1 MSSCRLGRAVSIL
14 VSFCIYSVN
23 SSERGFLGSRRIKRN
38 VVADGHKP
46 QAPVTSP
53 IKTVSISRVRKY
65 ARYGQTPPRDG
76 GILKRV
82 HRAGAKTSW
91 VRARALH
98 PASSV
103 GHAWSCC
110 CGSPPVAAVVH
121 HLAYTS
127 NLAILNWSS
136 VFSTYISASGGI
148 WYPWAY
154 TCFET
159 ETDAIFRVDDFMI
172 SFLQ

>member
-82 HRAGAKTSW
+82 HRDGAKTSW

-110 CGSPPVAAVVH
+110 CGSPPGVYIQPR
-121 HLAYTS
+121 YTK
-127 NLAILNWSS
+127 L
-136 VFSTYISASGGI
+136 V
-148 WYPWAY
+148 
-154 TCFET
+154 
-159 ETDAIFRVDDFMI
+159 FRVFHLYLCFGRNMV
-172 SFLQ
+172 SMGLYMF